1 MAVGRHFATGVAPGL
16 SFVVRS
22 GARFVC
28 ALLMTAAIAAVSARA
43 QAETSEVRAAQQ
55 FGLSYLALMI
65 MEDSKLIE
73 KQAKVAGLGEI
84 KVLWAK
90 LGGPGA
96 MNDALLSGGLDFATG
111 GVPSLILLWAKT
123 HGTPNEVKGVGALNS
138 MPVNLVTSNPNVKS
152 IRDFTDQDK
161 IAVTTVKVSTQ
172 ALLLQ
177 MAAAKEFGEQNYA
190 KLDPL
195 TVSLPHPDA
204 MAALLSG
211 SGTIT
216 AHFSAPP
223 FQYQE
228 VARPGIRSILNNYD
242 ILGGPATF
250 NLIWATTKFRDANP
264 KTYAAFVAAFE
275 EATAT
280 INRDKR
286 AAAEVYKRMS
296 GTKESVDELLKMMQD
311 PLVEYTLTPKSIMK
325 TAEFMAKVGT
335 IKDRPASWKD
345 LFFPNVHNYQGS

>member
-1 MAVGRHFATGVAPGL
+1 MATFRRLQPIP
-16 SFVVRS
+16 
-22 GARFVC
+22 
-28 ALLMTAAIAAVSARA
+28 AIAFGIVLLIASAAARG
-43 QAETSEVRAAQQ
+43 EVNEVRAAQQ

-65 MEDSKLIE
+65 MEDSKLVE
-73 KQAKVAGLGEI
+73 KQAKAAGLGDI
-84 KVLWAK
+84 KVSWAK

-96 MNDALLSGGLDFATG
+96 MNDALLSGSLDFGSG
-111 GVPSLILLWAKT
+111 GVPSLITLWSKT
-123 HGTPNEVKGVGALNS
+123 AGTPNEVRGVGALNS
-138 MPVNLVTSNPNVKS
+138 MPVDLVTSNPDVKS
-152 IRDFTDQDK
+152 IRDFTDKDK

-177 MAAAKEFGEQNYA
+177 MAAAQAFGEQNYA

-204 MAALLSG
+204 MTALLGG

-216 AHFSAPP
+216 AHFSSPP

-228 VARPGIRSILNNYD
+228 VARPGVRKILNNYE

-250 NLIWATTKFRDANP
+250 NVVWAQARFRDANP
-264 KTYAAFVAAFE
+264 KTYAAFVAALE
-275 EATAT
+275 EATAS

-296 GTKESVDELLKMMQD
+296 GTRESVDELLKMMED
-311 PLVEYTLTPKSIMK
+311 PLVDYTLAPKSIMK
-325 TAEFMAKVGT
+325 TAVFMAKVGT
-335 IKDRPASWKD
+335 IKDKPASWKD
-345 LFFPNVHNYQGS
+345 LFFPNVYALAGS

>member
-1 MAVGRHFATGVAPGL
+1 MMAMHLLRRVSFSVVALCGALFFATAAP
-16 SFVVRS
+16 
-22 GARFVC
+22 
-28 ALLMTAAIAAVSARA
+28 AV
-43 QAETSEVRAAQQ
+43 AETSEVRAAQQ

-65 MEDSKLIE
+65 MEDSRLVE
-73 KQAKVAGLGEI
+73 KQAKAMGLGD
-84 KVLWAK
+84 VVVSWAK

-96 MNDALLSGGLDFATG
+96 MNDALLSGSIDFGTG
-111 GVPSLILLWAKT
+111 GVPSLITLWSKT
-123 HGTPNEVKGVGALNS
+123 RGTPQEVRGVGALNS

-177 MAAAKEFGEQNYA
+177 MAAAKEFGDANYA
-190 KLDPL
+190 KLDAL

-204 MAALLSG
+204 MTALLSG
-211 SGTIT
+211 GTTIT
-216 AHFSAPP
+216 AHFSSPP

-228 VARPGIRSILNNYD
+228 AAKPGIRTILSSYE

-250 NLIWATTKFRDANP
+250 NVVWSTARFRDANP
-264 KTYAAFVAAFE
+264 RTYAAFVAAFE

-296 GTKESVDELLKMMQD
+296 GTKETVEELLKMMQD
-311 PLVEYTLTPKSIMK
+311 PLVDYTLAPKSTMK

-335 IKDRPASWKD
+335 IKDKPSSWKD
-345 LFFPNVHNYQGS
+345 LFFPNVHNLPGS

>member
-1 MAVGRHFATGVAPGL
+1 MRLRLPSTSLSSVA
-16 SFVVRS
+16 RS
-22 GARFVC
+22 TTRLVC
-28 ALLMTAAIAAVSARA
+28 ALLATAAIAIFAASA
-43 QAETSEVRAAQQ
+43 QAETNEVRAAQQ
-55 FGLSYLALMI
+55 YGLSYLNLMI

-73 KQAKVAGLGEI
+73 KQAKAAGLGEI
-84 KVLWAK
+84 KVTWAK

-96 MNDALLSGGLDFATG
+96 MNDALLSGSLD
-111 GVPSLILLWAKT
+111 
-123 HGTPNEVKGVGALNS
+123 VGALNS

-204 MAALLSG
+204 MTALLAG

-216 AHFSAPP
+216 AHFSSPP

-228 VARPGIRSILNNYD
+228 VAKPGIRSILNNYD

-250 NLIWATTKFRDANP
+250 NLVWSTTRFRDANP

-296 GTKESVDELLKMMQD
+296 GTKESVDELLRMMQD

-345 LFFPNVHNYQGS
+345 LFFPNVYNYQGS

>member
-1 MAVGRHFATGVAPGL
+1 MRLRLPSTSMSFMA
-16 SFVVRS
+16 RS
-22 GARFVC
+22 GTRVVG
-28 ALLMTAAIAAVSARA
+28 ALLATAAIAVFPASA
-43 QAETSEVRAAQQ
+43 QAETNEVRAAQQ
-55 FGLSYLALMI
+55 YGLSYLNLMI

-73 KQAKVAGLGEI
+73 KQAKAAGLGEI
-84 KVLWAK
+84 KVTWAK

-96 MNDALLSGGLDFATG
+96 MNDALLSGSLDFGTG
-111 GVPSLILLWAKT
+111 GVPSLITLWAKT
-123 HGTPNEVKGVGALNS
+123 HGTANEVKGVGALNS

-204 MAALLSG
+204 MTALLAG

-216 AHFSAPP
+216 AHFSSPP

-228 VARPGIRSILNNYD
+228 VTKPGIRSILNNYD

-250 NLIWATTKFRDANP
+250 NLVWSTTRFRDANP

-345 LFFPNVHNYQGS
+345 LFFPNVYNYQGS

>member
-1 MAVGRHFATGVAPGL
+1 M
-16 SFVVRS
+16 
-22 GARFVC
+22 
-28 ALLMTAAIAAVSARA
+28 ALLLRARCRVALCGALLLAASAPARA
-43 QAETSEVRAAQQ
+43 ETGEVRAAQQ
-55 FGLSYLALMI
+55 FGLSYLALMM
-65 MEDSKLIE
+65 MEDGKLVE
-73 KQAKVAGLGEI
+73 KHAKAAGLGEI
-84 KVLWAK
+84 KVSWAK

-96 MNDALLSGGLDFATG
+96 MNDALLSGGLDFGSG
-111 GVPSLILLWAKT
+111 GVPSLITLWSKT
-123 HGTPNEVKGVGALNS
+123 RGTPQEVRGVGALNS

-152 IRDFTDQDK
+152 IRDFTENDK

-190 KLDPL
+190 RLDPL

-204 MAALLSG
+204 MTALLSG
-211 SGTIT
+211 GTTIT
-216 AHFSAPP
+216 AHFSSPP

-228 VARPGIRSILNNYD
+228 AARPGIRTILSNYE

-250 NLIWATTKFRDANP
+250 NVVWSTARFRDANP
-264 KTYAAFVAAFE
+264 RTYAAFVAAFE

-296 GTKESVDELLKMMQD
+296 GTKETLEELLKMMED
-311 PLVEYTLTPKSIMK
+311 PLVEYTLAPKSTMK

-335 IKDRPASWKD
+335 IKEKPASWRD
-345 LFFPNVHNYQGS
+345 LFFPNVYQLQGS

>member
-1 MAVGRHFATGVAPGL
+1 MTFVRRLQFYVAALCGVL
-16 SFVVRS
+16 SL
-22 GARFVC
+22 G
-28 ALLMTAAIAAVSARA
+28 IAGPARA
-43 QAETSEVRAAQQ
+43 ETGEVRAAQQ
-55 FGLSYLALMI
+55 FGLSYLALMM
-65 MEDSKLIE
+65 MEDSKLVE
-73 KQAKVAGLGEI
+73 KQAKAMGLGEI
-84 KVLWAK
+84 KVSWAK

-96 MNDALLSGGLDFATG
+96 MNDALLSGGIDFGTG
-111 GVPSLILLWAKT
+111 GVPSLITLWSKT
-123 HGTPNEVKGVGALNS
+123 RGTPQEVRGVGALNS

-152 IRDFTDQDK
+152 IRDFTDKDK

-204 MAALLSG
+204 MTALLSG
-211 SGTIT
+211 GGTIT
-216 AHFSAPP
+216 AHFSSPP

-228 VARPGIRSILNNYD
+228 VARPGIRTILSNYE

-250 NLIWATTKFRDANP
+250 NVVWSTARFRDANP

-296 GTKESVDELLKMMQD
+296 GTKETVEELLKMMED
-311 PLVEYTLTPKSIMK
+311 PLVEYTLAPKSTMK

-335 IKDRPASWKD
+335 IKEKPSSWKE
-345 LFFPNVHNYQGS
+345 LFFPNVHGLQGS

>member
-1 MAVGRHFATGVAPGL
+1 MRNAV
-16 SFVVRS
+16 S
-22 GARFVC
+22 GARVSRIVAASLAFLL
-28 ALLMTAAIAAVSARA
+28 ALGAPHAIA
-43 QAETSEVRAAQQ
+43 ETGEVRAAQQ

-65 MEDSKLIE
+65 MEDSKLVE
-73 KQAKVAGLGEI
+73 KHAKAAGLGDI
-84 KVLWAK
+84 KVTWAK

-111 GVPSLILLWAKT
+111 GVPSLITLWSKT
-123 HGTPNEVKGVGALNS
+123 RGTSNEVRGVGALNS
-138 MPVNLVTSNPNVKS
+138 MPVNLVTSNPSVKS
-152 IRDFTDQDK
+152 IRDFTDKDK

-177 MAAAKEFGEQNYA
+177 MAAAKEFGDQNYA

-204 MAALLSG
+204 MTALLSG

-216 AHFSAPP
+216 AHFSSPP

-228 VARPGIRSILNNYD
+228 AAKPGIRIVLNNYE

-250 NLIWATTKFRDANP
+250 NLVWSTSKFRDANP
-264 KTYAAFVAAFE
+264 KVYAAFVAAFQ

-296 GTKESVDELLKMMQD
+296 GTKESVEELVRMMED
-311 PLVEYTLTPKSIMK
+311 PLVEYTLAPKSIMR
-325 TAEFMAKVGT
+325 TAEFMARIGT
-335 IKDRPASWKD
+335 IKEAPTSWKE
-345 LFFPNVHNYQGS
+345 LFFPNAHDLPGS

>member
-1 MAVGRHFATGVAPGL
+1 MRFVRCLQLGSLGVAALCCIL
-16 SFVVRS
+16 SL
-22 GARFVC
+22 G
-28 ALLMTAAIAAVSARA
+28 IAAPAH
-43 QAETSEVRAAQQ
+43 AETSEVRAAQQ
-55 FGLSYLALMI
+55 FGLSYLALMM
-65 MEDSKLIE
+65 MEDSKLVE
-73 KQAKVAGLGEI
+73 KQAKTMGLGDI
-84 KVLWAK
+84 KVSWAK

-96 MNDALLSGGLDFATG
+96 MNDALLSGGIDFGTG
-111 GVPSLILLWAKT
+111 GVPSLITLWSKT
-123 HGTPNEVKGVGALNS
+123 HGTPQEVRGVGALNS

-152 IRDFTDQDK
+152 IRDFTDKDK

-204 MAALLSG
+204 MTALLSG
-211 SGTIT
+211 GGTIT
-216 AHFSAPP
+216 AHFSSPP

-228 VARPGIRSILNNYD
+228 VGRPGIRTILSNYE

-250 NLIWATTKFRDANP
+250 NVVWSTAKFRDANP

-296 GTKESVDELLKMMQD
+296 GTKETVEELLKMMED

-335 IKDRPASWKD
+335 IKEKPSSWKD
-345 LFFPNVHNYQGS
+345 LFFPNVHGLQGS

>member
-1 MAVGRHFATGVAPGL
+1 MTIVSRRRSCRHLLAAMMLGALVVGVAP
-16 SFVVRS
+16 
-22 GARFVC
+22 
-28 ALLMTAAIAAVSARA
+28 ARA
-43 QAETSEVRAAQQ
+43 ETNEVRAAQQ
-55 FGLSYLALMI
+55 FGLSYLGLMI
-65 MEDSKLIE
+65 MEDSKLVE
-73 KQAKVAGLGEI
+73 KHAKAMGLGDI
-84 KVLWAK
+84 TVTWAK

-96 MNDALLSGGLDFATG
+96 MNDALLSGSLDFATG
-111 GVPSLILLWAKT
+111 GVPSLITLWSKT
-123 HGTPNEVKGVGALNS
+123 HGTPNEVRGVGALNS
-138 MPVNLVTSNPNVKS
+138 MPVDLVTSNPSVRS

-204 MAALLSG
+204 MTALLAG

-216 AHFSAPP
+216 AHFSSPP

-228 VARPGIRSILNNYD
+228 VARPGIRKILNNYE

-250 NLIWATTKFRDANP
+250 NVVWSTTKFRDANP
-264 KTYAAFVAAFE
+264 KTYAAFVAALD

-296 GTKESVDELLKMMQD
+296 GTKETVDELLKMMED
-311 PLVEYTLTPKSIMK
+311 PLVEYTLTPKSTMK

-335 IKDRPASWKD
+335 IKEKPSSWRD
-345 LFFPNVHNYQGS
+345 LFFPNVHPLQGS

>member
-1 MAVGRHFATGVAPGL
+1 M
-16 SFVVRS
+16 
-22 GARFVC
+22 
-28 ALLMTAAIAAVSARA
+28 ALLLRARCRVALCGALLLAASAPARA
-43 QAETSEVRAAQQ
+43 ETGEVRAAQQ
-55 FGLSYLALMI
+55 FGLSYLALMM
-65 MEDSKLIE
+65 MEDGKLVE
-73 KQAKVAGLGEI
+73 KHAKAAGLGEI
-84 KVLWAK
+84 KVSWAK

-96 MNDALLSGGLDFATG
+96 MNDALLSGGLDFGSG
-111 GVPSLILLWAKT
+111 GVPSLITLWSKT
-123 HGTPNEVKGVGALNS
+123 RGTPEEVRGVGALNS
-138 MPVNLVTSNPNVKS
+138 MPVNLVTSNPNVRS
-152 IRDFTDQDK
+152 IRDFTENDK

-190 KLDPL
+190 RLDPL

-204 MAALLSG
+204 MTALLSG
-211 SGTIT
+211 GTTIT
-216 AHFSAPP
+216 AHFSSPP

-228 VARPGIRSILNNYD
+228 AARPGIRTILSNYE

-250 NLIWATTKFRDANP
+250 NVVWSTARFRDANP
-264 KTYAAFVAAFE
+264 RTYAAFVAAFE

-296 GTKESVDELLKMMQD
+296 GTKETLEELLKMMED
-311 PLVEYTLTPKSIMK
+311 PLVEYTLAPKSTMK

-335 IKDRPASWKD
+335 IKEKPASWRD
-345 LFFPNVHNYQGS
+345 LFFPNVYQLQGS

>member
-1 MAVGRHFATGVAPGL
+1 MITSIPSIAGVRRAFGVA
-16 SFVVRS
+16 
-22 GARFVC
+22 AC
-28 ALLMTAAIAAVSARA
+28 ILLLAVSVCVR
-43 QAETSEVRAAQQ
+43 AETSEVRAAQQ
-55 FGLSYLALMI
+55 FGLSYLPLMI

-73 KQAKVAGLGEI
+73 KHAKVAGLGDV
-84 KVLWAK
+84 KVTWAK

-96 MNDALLSGGLDFATG
+96 MNDALLSGSLDFGTG
-111 GVPSLILLWAKT
+111 GVPSLITLWSKT
-123 HGTPNEVKGVGALNS
+123 AGTPNEVRGVAALNS
-138 MPVNLVTSNPNVKS
+138 MPVDLVTSNPNVKS
-152 IRDFTDQDK
+152 IRDFTEKDK

-177 MAAAKEFGEQNYA
+177 MAAAQAFGEQNYA

-204 MAALLSG
+204 MTALLGG

-216 AHFSAPP
+216 AHFSSPP

-228 VARPGIRSILNNYD
+228 VARPGIRKILNNYE

-250 NLIWATTKFRDANP
+250 NVVWASARFRDANP
-264 KTYAAFVAAFE
+264 KTYGAFVAALE

-286 AAAEVYKRMS
+286 AAADVYKRMS
-296 GTKESVDELLKMMQD
+296 GTKESVDELLKMMED
-311 PLVEYTLTPKSIMK
+311 PLVDYTLTPKSIMK
-325 TAEFMAKVGT
+325 TADFMAKVGT
-335 IKDRPASWKD
+335 IKTAPASWKD
-345 LFFPNVHNYQGS
+345 VFFPNVYSLSGS

>member
-1 MAVGRHFATGVAPGL
+1 MDFG
-16 SFVVRS
+16 
-22 GARFVC
+22 
-28 ALLMTAAIAAVSARA
+28 IAAPAH
-43 QAETSEVRAAQQ
+43 AETSEVRAAQQ
-55 FGLSYLALMI
+55 FGLSYLALMM
-65 MEDSKLIE
+65 MEDSKLVE
-73 KQAKVAGLGEI
+73 KQAKTMGLGDI
-84 KVLWAK
+84 KVSWAK

-96 MNDALLSGGLDFATG
+96 MNDALLSGGIDFGTG
-111 GVPSLILLWAKT
+111 GVPSLITLWSKT
-123 HGTPNEVKGVGALNS
+123 HGTPQEVRGVGALNS

-152 IRDFTDQDK
+152 IRDFTDKDK

-204 MAALLSG
+204 MTALLSG
-211 SGTIT
+211 GGTIT
-216 AHFSAPP
+216 AHFSSPP

-228 VARPGIRSILNNYD
+228 VGRPGIRTILSNYE

-250 NLIWATTKFRDANP
+250 NVVWSTAKFRDANP

-296 GTKESVDELLKMMQD
+296 GTKETVEELLKMMED

-335 IKDRPASWKD
+335 IKEKPSSWKD
-345 LFFPNVHNYQGS
+345 LFFPNVHGLQGG

>member
-1 MAVGRHFATGVAPGL
+1 MTL
-16 SFVVRS
+16 RS
-22 GARFVC
+22 RLRC
-28 ALLMTAAIAAVSARA
+28 ALCTALLLASAGLARA
-43 QAETSEVRAAQQ
+43 ETGEVRAAQQ

-65 MEDSKLIE
+65 MEDSRLVE
-73 KQAKVAGLGEI
+73 KHAKAAGLGEV
-84 KVLWAK
+84 KVSWAK

-96 MNDALLSGGLDFATG
+96 MNDALLSGGIDFATG
-111 GVPSLILLWAKT
+111 GVPSLITLWSKT
-123 HGTPNEVKGVGALNS
+123 HGTPQEVRGVGALNS
-138 MPVNLVTSNPNVKS
+138 MPVNLVTSNPSVKS
-152 IRDFTDQDK
+152 IRDFTDKDK

-190 KLDPL
+190 RLDPL

-204 MAALLSG
+204 MTALLSG
-211 SGTIT
+211 GGTIT
-216 AHFSAPP
+216 AHFSSPP

-228 VARPGIRSILNNYD
+228 VARPGIRTILNNYD

-250 NLIWATTKFRDANP
+250 NVVWSTSKFRDANP
-264 KTYAAFVAAFE
+264 KTYDAFVAAFE

-296 GTKESVDELLKMMQD
+296 GTKETVEDLLKMMED
-311 PLVEYTLTPKSIMK
+311 PLVEYTLTPKSTMK

-335 IKDRPASWKD
+335 IREKPSSWKD
-345 LFFPNVHNYQGS
+345 LFFPNVHALQGS

>member
-1 MAVGRHFATGVAPGL
+1 MLRRSLLHFAVL
-16 SFVVRS
+16 
-22 GARFVC
+22 C
-28 ALLMTAAIAAVSARA
+28 AALPFGIVSTAF
-43 QAETSEVRAAQQ
+43 AETNEVRAAQQ
-55 FGLSYLALMI
+55 FGLSYLALMM
-65 MEDSKLIE
+65 MEDSKLVE
-73 KQAKVAGLGEI
+73 KQARAAGLGEI
-84 KVLWAK
+84 KVSWAK

-96 MNDALLSGGLDFATG
+96 MNDALLSGGLDFGTG
-111 GVPSLILLWAKT
+111 GVPSLITQWSKT
-123 HGTPNEVKGVGALNS
+123 RGTPQEVSGVGALNS

-152 IRDFTDQDK
+152 IRDFTDKDK

-177 MAAAKEFGEQNYA
+177 MAAAKEFGEQSYA

-204 MAALLSG
+204 MTALLSG
-211 SGTIT
+211 GGTIT

-228 VARPGIRSILNNYD
+228 AARPGIRTILSNYD

-250 NLIWATTKFRDANP
+250 NVVWSTSRFRDANP

-275 EATAT
+275 EATAI

-296 GTKESVDELLKMMQD
+296 GTKETVDELLKMMED
-311 PLVEYTLTPKSIMK
+311 PLVEYTLAPKSIMK

-335 IKDRPASWKD
+335 IKEKPSSWKE
-345 LFFPNVHNYQGS
+345 LFFSNVHSLPGS

>member
-1 MAVGRHFATGVAPGL
+1 MSRARCSSPSRSVFSLRSAPCSRSDAASKRL
-16 SFVVRS
+16 RRARMPRTEDETQVSFVR
-22 GARFVC
+22 RLQFC
-28 ALLMTAAIAAVSARA
+28 IAALCGMLALGSAVPA
-43 QAETSEVRAAQQ
+43 HAETDEVRAAQQ

-73 KQAKVAGLGEI
+73 KQARAMGLGDI
-84 KVLWAK
+84 KVSWAK

-111 GVPSLILLWAKT
+111 GVPSLITLWSKT
-123 HGTPNEVKGVGALNS
+123 RGSPNEVRGVGALNS
-138 MPVNLVTSNPNVKS
+138 MPVNLVTSNPNVRS

-177 MAAAKEFGEQNYA
+177 MAAAKEFGDANYG

-195 TVSLPHPDA
+195 TISLPHPDA
-204 MAALLSG
+204 MTALLSG
-211 SGTIT
+211 SGTIS

-228 VARPGIRSILNNYD
+228 VARPGIRTILNND
-242 ILGGPATF
+242 EILGGPATF
-250 NLIWATTKFRDANP
+250 NLEWSTSKFRDANP
-264 KTYAAFVAAFE
+264 KPYAAFVAAFE
-275 EATAT
+275 GATAT

-286 AAAEVYKRMS
+286 AAAMVYKRVS
-296 GTKESVDELLKMMQD
+296 GTKESVDELLKMMDD
-311 PLVEYTLTPKSIMK
+311 PLVEYTLAPK
-325 TAEFMAKVGT
+325 
-335 IKDRPASWKD
+335 
-345 LFFPNVHNYQGS
+345 

>member
-1 MAVGRHFATGVAPGL
+1 ML
-16 SFVVRS
+16 SL
-22 GARFVC
+22 G
-28 ALLMTAAIAAVSARA
+28 IAAPAH
-43 QAETSEVRAAQQ
+43 AETSEVRAAQQ
-55 FGLSYLALMI
+55 FGLSYLALMM
-65 MEDSKLIE
+65 MEDSKLVE
-73 KQAKVAGLGEI
+73 KQAKTMGLGDI
-84 KVLWAK
+84 KVSWAK

-96 MNDALLSGGLDFATG
+96 MNDALLSGGIDFGTG
-111 GVPSLILLWAKT
+111 GVPSLITLWSKT
-123 HGTPNEVKGVGALNS
+123 HGTPQEVRGVGALNS

-152 IRDFTDQDK
+152 IRDFTDKDK

-204 MAALLSG
+204 MTALLSG
-211 SGTIT
+211 GGTIT
-216 AHFSAPP
+216 AHFSSPP

-228 VARPGIRSILNNYD
+228 VARPGIRTILSNYE

-250 NLIWATTKFRDANP
+250 NVVWSTAKFRDANP

-296 GTKESVDELLKMMQD
+296 GTKETVEELLKMMED
-311 PLVEYTLTPKSIMK
+311 PLVEYTLTPKSTMK

-335 IKDRPASWKD
+335 IKEKPSSWRD
-345 LFFPNVHNYQGS
+345 LFFPNVHPLQGS

>member
-1 MAVGRHFATGVAPGL
+1 MLAIVSGIAVLTVSVA
-16 SFVVRS
+16 
-22 GARFVC
+22 
-28 ALLMTAAIAAVSARA
+28 ARA
-43 QAETSEVRAAQQ
+43 EVSEIRAAQQ

-65 MEDSKLIE
+65 MEDSKLVE
-73 KQAKVAGLGEI
+73 KQAKAAGLGDI
-84 KVLWAK
+84 KVNWAK

-96 MNDALLSGGLDFATG
+96 MNDALLSGSLDFGSG
-111 GVPSLILLWAKT
+111 GVPSLITLWSKT
-123 HGTPNEVKGVGALNS
+123 AGTPNEVRGVGALNS
-138 MPVNLVTSNPNVKS
+138 MPVDLVTSNPDVKS
-152 IRDFTDQDK
+152 IRDFTDKDK

-177 MAAAKEFGEQNYA
+177 MAAAQAFGEQNYA

-204 MAALLSG
+204 MTALLGG

-216 AHFSAPP
+216 AHFSSPP

-228 VARPGIRSILNNYD
+228 VARPGVRKILNNYE

-250 NLIWATTKFRDANP
+250 NVVWAQARFRDANP
-264 KTYAAFVAAFE
+264 KTYAAFVAALE
-275 EATAT
+275 EATAS

-296 GTKESVDELLKMMQD
+296 GTRESVDELLKMMED
-311 PLVEYTLTPKSIMK
+311 PLVDYTLAPKSIMK

-335 IKDRPASWKD
+335 IKDKPTSWKD
-345 LFFPNVHNYQGS
+345 LFFPNVYALPGS

>member
-1 MAVGRHFATGVAPGL
+1 MSFLRCLRLCVASLCCML
-16 SFVVRS
+16 SL
-22 GARFVC
+22 G
-28 ALLMTAAIAAVSARA
+28 IAAPAH
-43 QAETSEVRAAQQ
+43 AETGEVRAAQQ
-55 FGLSYLALMI
+55 FGLSYLALMM
-65 MEDSKLIE
+65 MEDSKLVE
-73 KQAKVAGLGEI
+73 KQAKTMGLGDI
-84 KVLWAK
+84 KVSWAK

-96 MNDALLSGGLDFATG
+96 MNDALLSGGIDFGTG
-111 GVPSLILLWAKT
+111 GVPSLITLWSKT
-123 HGTPNEVKGVGALNS
+123 HGTPQEVRGVGALNS

-152 IRDFTDQDK
+152 IRDFTDKDK

-204 MAALLSG
+204 MTALLSG
-211 SGTIT
+211 GGTIT
-216 AHFSAPP
+216 AHFSSPP

-228 VARPGIRSILNNYD
+228 VGRPGIRTILSNYE

-250 NLIWATTKFRDANP
+250 NVVWSTAKFRDANP

-296 GTKESVDELLKMMQD
+296 GTKETVEELLKMMED
-311 PLVEYTLTPKSIMK
+311 PLVEYTLTPKSTMK

-335 IKDRPASWKD
+335 IKEKPSSWRD
-345 LFFPNVHNYQGS
+345 LFFPNVHPLQGS

>member
-1 MAVGRHFATGVAPGL
+1 ML
-16 SFVVRS
+16 SL
-22 GARFVC
+22 G
-28 ALLMTAAIAAVSARA
+28 IAAPAH
-43 QAETSEVRAAQQ
+43 AETGEVRAAQQ
-55 FGLSYLALMI
+55 FGLSYLALMM
-65 MEDSKLIE
+65 MEDSKLVE
-73 KQAKVAGLGEI
+73 KQAKTMGLGDI
-84 KVLWAK
+84 KVSWAK

-96 MNDALLSGGLDFATG
+96 MNDALLSGGIDFGTG
-111 GVPSLILLWAKT
+111 GVPSLITLWSKT
-123 HGTPNEVKGVGALNS
+123 HGTPQEVRGVGALNS

-152 IRDFTDQDK
+152 IRDFTDKDK

-204 MAALLSG
+204 MTALLSG
-211 SGTIT
+211 GGTIT
-216 AHFSAPP
+216 AHFSSPP

-228 VARPGIRSILNNYD
+228 VGRPGIRTILSNYE

-250 NLIWATTKFRDANP
+250 NVVWSTAKFRDANP

-296 GTKESVDELLKMMQD
+296 GTKETVEELLKMMED

-335 IKDRPASWKD
+335 IKEKPSSWKD
-345 LFFPNVHNYQGS
+345 LFFPNVHGLQGS

>member
-1 MAVGRHFATGVAPGL
+1 MSFLRCLRLCVASLCCML
-16 SFVVRS
+16 SL
-22 GARFVC
+22 G
-28 ALLMTAAIAAVSARA
+28 IAAPAH
-43 QAETSEVRAAQQ
+43 AETSEVRAAQQ
-55 FGLSYLALMI
+55 FGLSYLALMM
-65 MEDSKLIE
+65 MEDSKLVE
-73 KQAKVAGLGEI
+73 KQAKTMGLGDI
-84 KVLWAK
+84 KVSWAK

-96 MNDALLSGGLDFATG
+96 MNDALLSGGIDFGTG
-111 GVPSLILLWAKT
+111 GVPSLITLWSKT
-123 HGTPNEVKGVGALNS
+123 HGTPQEVRGVGALNS

-152 IRDFTDQDK
+152 IRDFTDKDK

-204 MAALLSG
+204 MTALLSG
-211 SGTIT
+211 GGTIT
-216 AHFSAPP
+216 AHFSSPP

-228 VARPGIRSILNNYD
+228 VARPGIRTILSNYE

-250 NLIWATTKFRDANP
+250 NVVWSTAKFRDANP

-296 GTKESVDELLKMMQD
+296 GTKETVEELLKMMED

-335 IKDRPASWKD
+335 IKEKPSSWKD
-345 LFFPNVHNYQGS
+345 LFFPNVHGLQGS

>member
-1 MAVGRHFATGVAPGL
+1 MSVFSRPRPIL
-16 SFVVRS
+16 SIVL
-22 GARFVC
+22 GI
-28 ALLMTAAIAAVSARA
+28 ALLAASAAARA
-43 QAETSEVRAAQQ
+43 EVNEVRAAQQ

-65 MEDSKLIE
+65 MEDSKLVE
-73 KQAKVAGLGEI
+73 KQAKAAGLGDI
-84 KVLWAK
+84 KVNWAK

-96 MNDALLSGGLDFATG
+96 MNDALLSGSLDFASG
-111 GVPSLILLWAKT
+111 GVPSLITLWSKT
-123 HGTPNEVKGVGALNS
+123 AGTPNEVRGVGALNS
-138 MPVNLVTSNPNVKS
+138 MPVDLVTSNPDVKS
-152 IRDFTDQDK
+152 IRDFTDKDK

-177 MAAAKEFGEQNYA
+177 MAAAQAFGEQNYT

-204 MAALLSG
+204 MTALLGG

-216 AHFSAPP
+216 AHFSSPP

-228 VARPGIRSILNNYD
+228 VARPGVRKILNNYE

-250 NLIWATTKFRDANP
+250 NVVWAQARFRDANP
-264 KTYAAFVAAFE
+264 KTYAAFVAALE
-275 EATAT
+275 EATAS

-296 GTKESVDELLKMMQD
+296 GTKESVDELLKMMED
-311 PLVEYTLTPKSIMK
+311 PLVEYTLAPKSIMK

-345 LFFPNVHNYQGS
+345 LFFPNVYALPGS